1 MRRGTVVLAAL
12 LLILPLFCSVSV
24 GAASVDTEKRD
35 ILREVEDAIP
45 PAVRDRLPSGLVQ
58 ELEKGE
64 NADPVRLAEA
74 MDRQSLGELLKKAGQ
89 AAIRPF
95 LDALGGCIGL
105 TVVAAILS
113 AFGKLGSDGGQGMKW
128 LLSLCTVLSLW
139 RIGQGSFR
147 LMAEAMNTV
156 SVFIRALL
164 PSVTAVYAAGGN
176 FTAAAA
182 EEGALLLLLEWMET
196 FCGSVLQPMLQVV
209 FTLAAAAHVCGE
221 GQLCGLGSAVCKAIT
236 LILGF
241 LMTVLSTV
249 LGYQHSI
256 ASGADGVLLRSVKFA
271 ASGVVPVLGGSMSEA
286 MGTAVGAVG
295 FLRSAVG
302 SVATA
307 VILIILL
314 FPCMHLLGTR
324 AAIGISAMLAKLVG
338 CSAEGA
344 IFSEVGHIYDLAM
357 AVLAICFFSLLFA
370 MTLMVRCAVAA
381 GG

>member
-1 MRRGTVVLAAL
+1 MKHGVTVLAAL
-12 LLILPLFCSVSV
+12 LLILPLSFSLSVA
-24 GAASVDTEKRD
+24 AASTDKEDRD
-35 ILREVEDAIP
+35 ILREVEEAIP
-45 PAVRDRLPSGLVQ
+45 PSVRDRLPSGLVQ

-64 NADPVRLAEA
+64 DADPVRLAEA
-74 MDRQSLGELLKKAGQ
+74 MDRQSLTELLKKAGR
-89 AAIRPF
+89 AAISPF
-95 LDALGGCIGL
+95 LEALGGCIGL
-105 TVVAAILS
+105 TIVAAILS
-113 AFGKLGSDGGQGMKW
+113 AFGKLCGDGGRSMQW

-139 RIGQGSFR
+139 RIGQGSFQ
-147 LMAEAMNTV
+147 LMTEALNTV

-164 PSVTAVYAAGGN
+164 PTVAAVYAAGGN

-196 FCGSVLQPMLQVV
+196 FCGSVLQPMLKVV

-221 GQLCGLGSAVCKAIT
+221 EQLRGLSGAVCKAIT
-236 LILGF
+236 LILSF

-324 AAIGISAMLAKLVG
+324 AAIGVSAMMAKLVG
-338 CSAEGA
+338 CSSEGA
-344 IFSEVGHIYDLAM
+344 IFSEIGGIYDLAM
-357 AVLAICFFSLLFA
+357 AVLTIFFFSLLFA

-381 GG
+381 G